1 MNIGDIVVVGT
12 GEYYY
17 MAVITEVNEEEE
29 MVVVQDLS
37 QIKDNI
43 QPMRCIRKAT
53 AEEMMEELRNIYGLY
68 N

>member
-1 MNIGDIVVVGT
+1 MNSGDIVVVGT

-17 MAVITEVNEEEE
+17 MAVITEINEEEE

-43 QPMRCIRKAT
+43 QPMRCRKAT
-53 AEEMMEELRNIYGLY
+53 AEEMMEELRNIYGFY